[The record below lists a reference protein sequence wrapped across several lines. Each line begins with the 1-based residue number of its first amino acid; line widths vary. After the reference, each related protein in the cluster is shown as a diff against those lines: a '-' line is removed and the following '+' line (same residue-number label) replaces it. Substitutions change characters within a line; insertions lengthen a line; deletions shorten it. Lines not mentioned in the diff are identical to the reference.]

1 MHHQLLYKIL
11 AIVAGLVI
19 IGAGINENRHI
30 SRLKRFGSTAV
41 VTPPATYM
49 DHSQNGSH
57 TYTGDITFKTGDGGE
72 VKRKHSIPEKAIDSM
87 KAGEQVVVYYDPR
100 DASDFV
106 FAQEESSWLMPLA
119 GVALIIGALIFLRPA
134 RAPS

>member
-11 AIVAGLVI
+11 AVIAGLI
-19 IGAGINENRHI
+19 LIGVGINENHHI

-41 VTPPATYM
+41 VTPPDTYM

-57 TYTGDITFKTGDGGE
+57 TYTGEVTFKTDSGNE
-72 VKRKHSIPEKAIDSM
+72 VRMKHSIPEKAINSM
-87 KAGEQVVVYYDPR
+87 KAGEQVLVYYDPR

-106 FAQEESSWLMPLA
+106 FAQDDTDYLVPLA
-119 GVALIIGALIFLRPA
+119 GVALIIGALVFMRSVKA
-134 RAPS
+134 ST